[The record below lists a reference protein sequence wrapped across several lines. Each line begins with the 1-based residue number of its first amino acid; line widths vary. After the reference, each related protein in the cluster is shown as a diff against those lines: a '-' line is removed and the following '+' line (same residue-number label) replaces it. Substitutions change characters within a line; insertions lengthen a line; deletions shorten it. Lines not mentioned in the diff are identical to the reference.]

1 MNNLRNEL
9 RLARRERKLEKQI
22 KKVIFLFI
30 SIIFPLFE
38 FLILIFQPMI
48 IYHNLAKSNSLYVD
62 ISLSILFIG
71 VFSLLSIMCTWSMIN
86 ICYHK
91 GKNLYRA
98 LIAKIAFIVFIIGL
112 TFQTTYF
119 NYYLIFNVIGYGI
132 FYNMVIIYSL
142 FKKKII

>member
-9 RLARRERKLEKQI
+9 RLARRERELEKQI

-62 ISLSILFIG
+62 ISLRILFIG

>member
-62 ISLSILFIG
+62 ISLRILFIG

>member
-38 FLILIFQPMI
+38 FPFLIFQSI
-48 IYHNLAKSNSLYVD
+48 SIHYNSTKSYSLYLD
-62 ISLSILFIG
+62 IYFSKIFIG
-71 VFSLLSIMCTWSMIN
+71 VFSLLSMMCTWSMIN

-91 GKNLYRA
+91 GKYIYRT
-98 LIAKIAFIVFIIGL
+98 LIAKIVFIVFILGL
-112 TFQTTYF
+112 TFQSTYF

-142 FKKKII
+142 FKKKYI

>member
-48 IYHNLAKSNSLYVD
+48 IYYNLAKSNSLYVE